1 MAIPTFRDLVA
12 MLGKTLTIEAQQTI
26 MALQEE
32 HLNLREQNNQLR
44 EENAKLKQLAEVK
57 KKLQYE
63 APYYMLLDGGSKDGP
78 FCQNCYDTHERLV
91 RLQRMQGPG
100 VWKCQSCDKL
110 VATEA
115 TVGLQVRSQTG
126 DQVGPADQSTRHMPE

>member
-63 APYYMLLDGGSKDGP
+63 APYYMLLDGGSKDG
-78 FCQNCYDTHERLV
+78 T
-91 RLQRMQGPG
+91 
-100 VWKCQSCDKL
+100 
-110 VATEA
+110 
-115 TVGLQVRSQTG
+115 GLAG
-126 DQVGPADQSTRHMPE
+126 MGGAAKPAACISESVNPALRN